1 MMTDNKND
9 KKRKKLTVSLG
20 SDHDAWIALS
30 KKYGVKPSTLA
41 ALVLKDLIEKDEK
54 DADVKTQNI
63 TELVPVTGK
72 VVLHQHLRLRED
84 EVRLLDQYA
93 MIMGLTRHQALV
105 GLVRAL
111 VVDEPQFTIGE
122 MEALNASNYDLRK
135 LGVNVNQI
143 AHHVNML
150 SKEKV
155 SELNSKQLS
164 ELLKNLNEKSDY
176 INSFIKTHTLKIWKL
191 IKSSRDRTSLNS
203 IRLRHGK

>member
-1 MMTDNKND
+1 M
-9 KKRKKLTVSLG
+9 
-20 SDHDAWIALS
+20 
-30 KKYGVKPSTLA
+30 
-41 ALVLKDLIEKDEK
+41 
-54 DADVKTQNI
+54 KTQNI

-122 MEALNASNYDLRK
+122 MEALNASNYDLQ

-164 ELLKNLNEKSDY
+164 ELLK
-176 INSFIKTHTLKIWKL
+176 T
-191 IKSSRDRTSLNS
+191 
-203 IRLRHGK
+203 

>member
-1 MMTDNKND
+1 MKGKYVRVRFDRPD
-9 KKRKKLTVSLG
+9 G
-20 SDHDAWIALS
+20 SPGRPLFDIRQWSPDRSRFS
-30 KKYGVKPSTLA
+30 KG
-41 ALVLKDLIEKDEK
+41 
-54 DADVKTQNI
+54 
-63 TELVPVTGK
+63 
-72 VVLHQHLRLRED
+72 LRLRED

-176 INSFIKTHTLKIWKL
+176 INSFIKTHTQKIWKL